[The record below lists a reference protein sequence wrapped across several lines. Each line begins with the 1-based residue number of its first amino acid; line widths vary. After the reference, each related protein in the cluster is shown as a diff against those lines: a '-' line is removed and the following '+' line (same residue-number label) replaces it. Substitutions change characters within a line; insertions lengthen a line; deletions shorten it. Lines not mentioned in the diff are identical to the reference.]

1 MMTSM
6 LTVKNIISG
15 EAVYDVWNVNEDAE
29 YHEAG
34 DSGSLE
40 ALKSVRMVP
49 ERVKDD
55 ETKETKEPLRKAG

>member
-6 LTVKNIISG
+6 LTVRNILEG
-15 EAVYDVWNVNEDAE
+15 QQLYDVWNVNEDAE

-34 DSGSLE
+34 HSSEQE

-49 ERVKDD
+49 
-55 ETKETKEPLRKAG
+55 RKITGAA